1 MDKKTTAKATAPKV
15 KASTKKT
22 TATKKRATT
31 VKKTT
36 EPKKM
41 GRPKVQINQRQFEE
55 MCKWQCTE
63 SEIAAFFDCNRDTIN
78 NWCKETY
85 GETFSAISK
94 KKAENGKTALRHIQ
108 FRMAEAGS
116 ERMAIWLGK
125 QWLGQSDK
133 QDIQIAEIDDGNRNE
148 IEAFLND
155 PGTNSN
161 PQ

>member
-31 VKKTT
+31 AKKTT
-36 EPKKM
+36 EPKKA

-55 MCKWQCTE
+55 MCKWQCTR
-63 SEIAAFFDCNRDTIN
+63 SEIASFFNCDEKTITT
-78 NWCKETY
+78 WCKATY
-85 GETFSAISK
+85 GMDFSSILK
-94 KKAENGKTALRHIQ
+94 IKAENGKTALRHIQ
-108 FRMAEAGS
+108 FRMAESGS

-125 QWLGQSDK
+125 QWLGQTDK
-133 QDIQIAEIDDGNRNE
+133 QDIAIAEIDDGNRNE

-155 PGTNSN
+155 PGTNSD

>member
-31 VKKTT
+31 AKKTT
-36 EPKKM
+36 EPKKT
-41 GRPKVQINQRQFEE
+41 GRPKAEINKRQFEQ
-55 MCKWQCTE
+55 MCEWQCTR
-63 SEIAAFFDCNRDTIN
+63 SEIASHFDVDECTITR
-78 NWCKETY
+78 WCKATY
-85 GETFSAISK
+85 GMDFASVCKI
-94 KKAENGKTALRHIQ
+94 KAENGKSKLRHIQ
-108 FRMAEAGS
+108 FRMAESGS

-125 QWLGQSDK
+125 QWLGQTDK
-133 QDIQIAEIDDGNRNE
+133 QDIAIAEIDDGNRNE

-155 PGTNSN
+155 PGTNSD